1 MSPRASCQAPGVM
14 VFLAA
19 AMVPGIYAGWG
30 PPEVLDK
37 VKYRRDLAGM
47 GSRELERRVEVARR
61 FNRFYTRQIGLLRRG
76 AYDSPF
82 SLTEVRVLYELAHRD
97 QPTAT
102 ELGRDL
108 GLDAGYLSRILRGFE
123 KRALVTRT
131 RSAADGRQSH
141 LALTALGRKVFA
153 PLDARSPA
161 EVAALLSAPA
171 PRPRPAADG
180 RQSHLALTAL
190 GRKVFAPLDAR
201 SHAEVAA
208 LLSALAPAAQA
219 QVIAAMQTIERLLG
233 RDGPPPAAYVLRPP
247 QPGDMGWVVHR
258 HGAVYA
264 REYGYDAQFEALVA
278 EIVARFVQRFNPT
291 RERCWIAER
300 DGAVVGSV
308 FLVARSGTVAQ
319 LRLLLVEPQARG
331 SGLGTR
337 LVDECVRFARQAG
350 YRKLVLWTQSELS
363 AARRLYQAAGF
374 RIVRKQRNHSFG
386 KALVSETWEL
396 DL

>member
-153 PLDARSPA
+153 PLDARS
-161 EVAALLSAPA
+161 
-171 PRPRPAADG
+171 
-180 RQSHLALTAL
+180 
-190 GRKVFAPLDAR
+190 
-201 SHAEVAA
+201 HAEVAA
-208 LLSALAPAAQA
+208 LLSVLAPAAQA

-233 RDGPPPAAYVLRPP
+233 RDGPPPPASVLRPSSSP
-247 QPGDMGWVVHR
+247 RCSPSSRFSAATACRPPPTCCAHPSRATWAGWCTATAPCTR
-258 HGAVYA
+258 ASTATTRSSKRWSRRSWRASFNASIRLGSGAGSRNGTA
-264 REYGYDAQFEALVA
+264 RWWG
-278 EIVARFVQRFNPT
+278 
-291 RERCWIAER
+291 RCSWWR
-300 DGAVVGSV
+300 DR
-308 FLVARSGTVAQ
+308 ARSRSCACSWSS
-319 LRLLLVEPQARG
+319 RRRAARA
-331 SGLGTR
+331 SGL
-337 LVDECVRFARQAG
+337 
-350 YRKLVLWTQSELS
+350 
-363 AARRLYQAAGF
+363 
-374 RIVRKQRNHSFG
+374 
-386 KALVSETWEL
+386 VS
-396 DL
+396 

>member
-97 QPTAT
+97 QATAT
-102 ELGRDL
+102 HLGRDP
-108 GLDAGYLSRILRGFE
+108 GLEAGYLSRILRGFE

-153 PLDARSPA
+153 PLDARS
-161 EVAALLSAPA
+161 
-171 PRPRPAADG
+171 
-180 RQSHLALTAL
+180 
-190 GRKVFAPLDAR
+190 
-201 SHAEVAA
+201 HAEVAA

-219 QVIAAMQTIERLLG
+219 R
-233 RDGPPPAAYVLRPP
+233 PPPPTCCAHPSRATWAGWYTATAPCTRASTATTRSSKRWSRRSWRASFNASIRP
-247 QPGDMGWVVHR
+247 
-258 HGAVYA
+258 
-264 REYGYDAQFEALVA
+264 
-278 EIVARFVQRFNPT
+278 
-291 RERCWIAER
+291 
-300 DGAVVGSV
+300 
-308 FLVARSGTVAQ
+308 
-319 LRLLLVEPQARG
+319 G
-331 SGLGTR
+331 SG
-337 LVDECVRFARQAG
+337 AG
-350 YRKLVLWTQSELS
+350 SR
-363 AARRLYQAAGF
+363 
-374 RIVRKQRNHSFG
+374 H
-386 KALVSETWEL
+386 
-396 DL
+396 D